1 MVKNKTGGN
10 KGKSMGRKH
19 VTSNS
24 YNSALRKAQ
33 EEGEIYASVTK
44 MLGNGMCYVD
54 CIDSHGLK
62 QRLCIIRNKFR
73 GRGKR
78 NNVVSIGSLVLVGL
92 REWETKKEGT
102 LEKCDLIEIYNS
114 NDKER
119 LKSSVDLNWDLIK
132 STQEKSD
139 QEDDDVFIFSN
150 EVVNNTLEN
159 EIKDIADDENIF
171 TIDEDIDIDDI

>member
-54 CIDSHGLK
+54 CIDSHG
-62 QRLCIIRNKFR
+62 Q
-73 GRGKR
+73 
-78 NNVVSIGSLVLVGL
+78 
-92 REWETKKEGT
+92 TKT
-102 LEKCDLIEIYNS
+102 MYN
-114 NDKER
+114 
-119 LKSSVDLNWDLIK
+119 
-132 STQEKSD
+132 
-139 QEDDDVFIFSN
+139 
-150 EVVNNTLEN
+150 
-159 EIKDIADDENIF
+159 
-171 TIDEDIDIDDI
+171 

>member
-1 MVKNKTGGN
+1 MVKNKSGGN

-78 NNVVSIGSLVLVGL
+78 NNVVSTGSLVLVGL

-132 STQEKSD
+132 SIQEKSD
-139 QEDDDVFIFSN
+139 QEDDDVFTFSN
-150 EVVNNTLEN
+150 EVVNDTLEN
-159 EIKDIADDENIF
+159 EIKEIADDEQIF

>member
-1 MVKNKTGGN
+1 M
-10 KGKSMGRKH
+10 
-19 VTSNS
+19 
-24 YNSALRKAQ
+24 
-33 EEGEIYASVTK
+33 
-44 MLGNGMCYVD
+44 
-54 CIDSHGLK
+54 
-62 QRLCIIRNKFR
+62 
-73 GRGKR
+73 
-78 NNVVSIGSLVLVGL
+78 
-92 REWETKKEGT
+92 
-102 LEKCDLIEIYNS
+102 IEIYNS

-171 TIDEDIDIDDI
+171 TIDEDIDIVDI

>member
-1 MVKNKTGGN
+1 
-10 KGKSMGRKH
+10 MGRKH

-78 NNVVSIGSLVLVGL
+78 NNVVSTGSLVLVGL

-132 STQEKSD
+132 SIQEKSD
-139 QEDDDVFIFSN
+139 QEDDDVFTFSN
-150 EVVNNTLEN
+150 EVVNDTLEN
-159 EIKDIADDENIF
+159 EIKEIADDEQIF